1 MKDKKVPL
9 KEWVDMLSEYYKVS
23 TIKRYYRQHKGSETA
38 LVELR
43 ISSYEKRRRNRQFES
58 KLESILMRRVFRAIV
73 NYEYSGIGIIRQRQN
88 VKKAGGSYEM
98 HREGNDVS
106 VTLTGKPTVIHIK
119 VEIEFGHKEKEK
131 FKKFFSGLS
140 YYFTYAKNDVDII
153 RLEDILKK
161 YHIKVLKIK
170 ALKTLIKKQ
179 SIYDENKAIEEI
191 LNTVQNLLYINNN
204 ELHRS
209 IPNTL
214 PIQSIKEITSETIS
228 ELVQLE
234 LKLDKNITYSKL
246 LEDLRQI

>member
-9 KEWVDMLSEYYKVS
+9 KEWVAMLSEYYKVS
-23 TIKRYYRQHKGSETA
+23 TIKRYYRQHKGSIA
-38 LVELR
+38 VLADLCD
-43 ISSYEKRRRNRQFES
+43 SGYEKQRRNQQFES
-58 KLESILMRRVFRAIV
+58 KLQSILRKRFFRAIV
-73 NYEYSGIGIIRQRQN
+73 NYEYSGIGIIRQIQN
-88 VKKAGGSYEM
+88 VKKAGGSYEI

-106 VTLTGKPTVIHIK
+106 VTTTTAIRFKIEV
-119 VEIEFGHKEKEK
+119 EFGHKEKEK

-161 YHIKVLKIK
+161 YYIKVLKIK
-170 ALKTLIKKQ
+170 ALKTLINKK

-191 LNTVQNLLYINNN
+191 LNTVQNLLYINND
-204 ELHRS
+204 ELHRL

-228 ELVQLE
+228 ELVQLN

-246 LEDLRQI
+246 LEDLRQF